1 MQEYKGLYDRT
12 RWPLPTS
19 PVMYCCKQKN
29 KQLTTVKNYRAV
41 NPPEDFGEI
50 INYKSRTQVGLY
62 SHHNAAME
70 L

>member
-1 MQEYKGLYDRT
+1 MEEYRELYDRT
-12 RWPLPTS
+12 RWLLPVS

-41 NPPEDFGEI
+41 NPPGDCGDI
-50 INYKSRTQVGLY
+50 INYKSKAQVALY
-62 SHHNAAME
+62 NHHNPAME

>member
-1 MQEYKGLYDRT
+1 MQESKGQYDRT
-12 RWPLPTS
+12 RWLLPTS
-19 PVMYCCKQKN
+19 PVMYCHKQEN

-41 NPPEDFGEI
+41 IPPGDCGEI
-50 INYKSRTQVGLY
+50 INYKSRAQVALY